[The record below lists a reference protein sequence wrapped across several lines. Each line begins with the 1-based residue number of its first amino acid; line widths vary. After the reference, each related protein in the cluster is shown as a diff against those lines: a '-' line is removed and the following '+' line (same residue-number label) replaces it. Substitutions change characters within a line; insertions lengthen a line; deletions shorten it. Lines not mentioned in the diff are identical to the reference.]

1 MKKIIFILFVL
12 GFAMLAS
19 DAFAA
24 KKNVRGICVK
34 PNPVLVKKH
43 WGDGK
48 WRWGCAHNDK
58 GKVVRSGR
66 GDFKPQFKKKGYPFQ
81 CPAGYE
87 KHVRAA
93 IKKRTCQ
100 K

>member
-1 MKKIIFILFVL
+1 MLLIL
-12 GFAMLAS
+12 GFAMFAS
-19 DAFAA
+19 DAFAG
-24 KKNVRGICVK
+24 KKNVRGICDK
-34 PNPVLVKKH
+34 PNGTMVKKH
-43 WGDGK
+43 WGPNNGK
-48 WRWGCAHNDK
+48 WRWGCARGDG

-66 GDFKPQFKKKGYPFQ
+66 GDFKPQYKKKGYPFQ